1 MHAVHARIADEL
13 PRLRR
18 YARALMKD
26 PDRADDL
33 VQETVVRALSK
44 AHLWKPDTDLRAWL
58 FTLMH
63 NQYVNAIRSAV
74 RRGSHSSL
82 DAALEIGRPGNQTEH
97 LELRDFRAALDRLP
111 GEQREVVLLIGLEG
125 LKYEEVAA
133 ITGVPVGTVR
143 SRLSRAR
150 ETLREMMDAPD
161 RGGRVKTPAEPSAA
175 RRPARAA
182 AAAPRDEAAR
192 FL

>member
-1 MHAVHARIADEL
+1 
-13 PRLRR
+13 
-18 YARALMKD
+18 MKD

-44 AHLWKPDTDLRAWL
+44 AHLWKADTDLRAWL

-111 GEQREVVLLIGLEG
+111 AEQREVVLLIGLEG
-125 LKYEEVAA
+125 LKYEEVAD

-150 ETLREMMDAPD
+150 ETLREMMDASD
-161 RGGRVKTPAEPSAA
+161 RGGRVRTPAGSAVPA
-175 RRPARAA
+175 AGRRSARAA
-182 AAAPRDEAAR
+182 VAPPEGAAG
-192 FL
+192 FV

>member
-1 MHAVHARIADEL
+1 MHAVHTRIADEL

-111 GEQREVVLLIGLEG
+111 AEQREVVLLIGLEG
-125 LKYEEVAA
+125 LKYEEVAE

-161 RGGRVKTPAEPSAA
+161 RGGRVRTPAEADA
-175 RRPARAA
+175 GRRAARAA
-182 AAAPRDEAAR
+182 PAAPEGAAG